1 MTEQTTS
8 DGRPVLKLVDPE
20 HDAKPE
26 VRFADALF
34 AISRAH
40 TVLAEANER
49 AFVAYSDMIH
59 GETEDE

>member
-1 MTEQTTS
+1 MTETTP
-8 DGRPVLKLVDPE
+8 DGRPVLKLVDSE
-20 HDAKPE
+20 REAKPE

-34 AISRAH
+34 EISRAH
-40 TVLAEANER
+40 TALAEANER

>member
-1 MTEQTTS
+1 MTETTP

-20 HDAKPE
+20 REAKPE
-26 VRFADALF
+26 VRYADALF
-34 AISRAH
+34 EISRAH

-59 GETEDE
+59 GESEDE